1 MAGGF
6 GGFSKFTG
14 FSHVQVEQAK
24 DAERPQILGPAGEVV
39 PDEDILDEVKK
50 KAGKPIDTYED
61 RVTPLKYSG
70 LVLGGLY
77 KLEYENWQHDPFPLA
92 LILSRFR
99 SDVGCFAAINLHYLP
114 PKLQMDLILKTLY
127 MQTGA
132 INNGKPMNLNYEMYK
147 NIARQFGGLNN
158 YRLYKPYFVKN
169 PKYVPVSQWVNEI
182 KRTRSILQGK

>member
-99 SDVGCFAAINLHYLP
+99 SDVG
-114 PKLQMDLILKTLY
+114 
-127 MQTGA
+127 
-132 INNGKPMNLNYEMYK
+132 
-147 NIARQFGGLNN
+147 
-158 YRLYKPYFVKN
+158 
-169 PKYVPVSQWVNEI
+169 
-182 KRTRSILQGK
+182 